1 MRLRPPFDG
10 GVARRHEACGRRVPI
25 RPALTHSTLV
35 VAGSGL
41 TSDPRFDAVVPIPTV
56 ATGKLVT
63 TSHLRSTAASRR
75 VLANASSSCDSDTE
89 AYDVANLRLCLD
101 IDVLTTTRQYNERS
115 QYMHRRLRYGDVEE
129 YVVKVSKTQQL
140 SKKTINSQN
149 NNTSSR
155 KEKTTCRNKDAC
167 APLLTSKL
175 STMYRTNTRRL
186 FRWSLIYLLLGVFCS
201 TSEVAASPLRRQT
214 EEFTAADV
222 NDSQLPSN
230 TPQIYVFPKDQT
242 VISNKVAS
250 FVCMADGR
258 PAPHIEWRKGGR
270 RVSTTRFSIQNIP
283 GGSVLRIDPVR
294 VAKDNAS
301 YECLAENGV
310 GEPVRASFTLYVLEE
325 DNVPR
330 GFPSF
335 SLLPNMQGIERNRSA
350 ILPCRAEGD
359 PEPTISWLHN
369 DVPVD
374 LNNPRYQLINGGSLQ
389 ISNAQEEDQGNYE
402 CVAENGVGTQVSPMA
417 TLYVKLRRVPPY
429 FSIPPEARYEV
440 SPGGSLNISCTA
452 VGSPMPYVKFRY
464 TDGDDLPPPAGKQ
477 QYPEGRNNLTLEN
490 IRESVNYTCVA
501 QSKLGTAEHHLAI
514 VVQALP
520 KPPSSVSFS
529 EVTTT
534 SVRLAWSYDAG
545 AENIRYYVVQYK
557 PRGANSAFSEISGV
571 TGSNI
576 YVRDLA
582 PYTEYEFYV
591 IAMNDLG
598 RGSPS
603 DPVIVTTGEAVDM
616 RRQVK
621 PGSAPRNVLA
631 RPLSSSTVVVQ
642 WDPPKEPNGQVM
654 GYKILYT
661 KNPTLP
667 ETAWHEYQVDS
678 SRLTTLSNLT
688 PLATYTITVKAF
700 TGRGMGPASPPIQV
714 KLQQGVPTQPSQLK
728 VTATGATTV
737 QLNWTRPAYSADN
750 IVGYVI
756 YWNDTYSQNEEHKEI
771 GDVETYTLDNLYP
784 DTIYYVWVA
793 ARSRAG
799 EGAATPA
806 FPVRTEQYVPGEP
819 RNVKLSPLNST
830 AISVNWKPPSN
841 RDRHGLIRGF
851 QIHVQEVNKAGDMVG
866 EPLRYDV
873 ADENAETFNITDL
886 QPDTEYSIQ
895 VAAVTRKGDG
905 MRSRPKT
912 ATTHGGVPTKPE
924 LKATVKTTEDNKL
937 RVELAWQRPSHTYG
951 ELQMY
956 RLRYGP
962 MDGEPL
968 EETTFTH
975 NEYQITV
982 ENLSRGARYEF
993 RLAARNLIG
1002 WGQEAISRI
1011 NTPEGEPTAPPYN
1024 ITFRLQSPDTA
1035 VVTWDAPPMAH
1046 RNGYIAN
1053 YMIEFRK
1060 RGSDFA
1066 GNDRNTSKT
1075 RTVFSGLEE
1084 RTEYVF
1090 RIKACTNKGAGPW
1103 SKEVIVATP
1112 GDIPSEPTNVQ
1123 AIATSDA
1130 SFEVWWDEVPY
1141 FGDIL
1146 GYKILYTKTVVEDLD
1161 DWDEKVI
1168 PYLTWSAD
1176 ITGLERDTVYAV
1188 RVAAF
1193 QKTSYSDVTIG
1204 KLSQQI
1210 TVRTSPTDVVTQL
1223 RASIIT
1229 THGFSLSWRP
1239 PSRLDYIKFNI
1250 SYSAQKEFV
1259 DSQGVLQELPIPAQ
1273 NVLLDAG
1280 STNYSIETLMPFT
1293 TYKVNVTAIARNGS
1307 YRPAAKISVTT
1318 AMAAPKPLV
1327 KPDSLGP
1334 TQNHEILVVLPQASE
1349 EFGPIKHYFLVVVP
1363 AEMAIKEPDDY
1374 RIEDLVNVVNN
1385 EEDTAYIAAKFLRL
1399 AMPQEFPLGDGK
1411 IYGGFRNRK
1420 LHTYRRY
1427 RIFVRAVVD
1436 APQKNLVTSSPF
1448 SQDLGLDV
1456 MTHYSR
1462 NPTQNPAVQPR
1473 PTSHGDVGWI
1483 IGPVLI
1489 IILLAAT
1496 LTLFFILAKRRRG
1509 FVQSKTPSCNG
1520 NGPANNETTM
1530 KLLQPNG
1537 SRSMGDVAGDYGA
1550 GINGAVGADPL
1561 ELRRMQTPGMQ
1572 GHPPIPVTE
1581 LAQHIERLKAND
1593 NLAFSQE
1600 YESIDPGQQFT
1611 WDNSISEINKPKNR
1625 YANVIAYDHSRVVL
1639 EPLPGIQGS
1648 DYINA
1653 NYCDGYRRQN
1663 AYIATQGPL
1672 QETIGDFWRMVWEQ
1686 QSATVV
1692 MMTRL
1697 EERTRVKCDQYWPSR
1712 GSERYG
1718 VIEVTLED
1726 VSELATY
1733 CVRTLSLRR
1742 DGFLEMREIKQLQ
1755 FTAWPDHGV
1764 PDHPTPFLMFLR
1776 RVNQLNPQGAGPL
1789 IVHCSAG
1796 VGRTGCYTVID
1807 SMLQRL
1813 RHEDTVDIYGHTTC
1827 LRAQRNYMVQ
1837 TEDQYIFIHDAI
1849 LEAVMAGHTEVSS
1862 HQLYQHVNMLLTQN
1876 VDGSTK
1882 LEAEFRQLN
1891 EMQIHNAKFI
1901 SANLPMNK
1909 FKNRLMNILPYE
1921 ASRVCLQPLRGADG
1935 SDYINASFVDGY
1947 RYKNAYIAAQGPMAE
1962 TTEDF
1967 WRMIWEHN
1975 SNIIVMLTKL
1985 QEMGREKCHAYWPSE
2000 RSQRYLYYVVDP
2012 ITEYNMPSYVMRE
2025 FKVTDARDGQSR
2037 TVRQFHFTDWP
2048 EQGVPKDA
2056 EGYIDLI
2063 SQVHKTKEQFG
2074 QEGPITVHCSAG
2086 VGRTGTFIALS
2097 IALERL
2103 QCESQV
2109 DLFST
2114 VRMLRT
2120 QRPAMVQT
2128 EDQYQ
2133 FCYRALLDYLS
2144 SFDHFT
2150 S

>member
-1 MRLRPPFDG
+1 
-10 GVARRHEACGRRVPI
+10 
-25 RPALTHSTLV
+25 
-35 VAGSGL
+35 
-41 TSDPRFDAVVPIPTV
+41 
-56 ATGKLVT
+56 
-63 TSHLRSTAASRR
+63 
-75 VLANASSSCDSDTE
+75 
-89 AYDVANLRLCLD
+89 
-101 IDVLTTTRQYNERS
+101 
-115 QYMHRRLRYGDVEE
+115 
-129 YVVKVSKTQQL
+129 
-140 SKKTINSQN
+140 
-149 NNTSSR
+149 
-155 KEKTTCRNKDAC
+155 
-167 APLLTSKL
+167 
-175 STMYRTNTRRL
+175 
-186 FRWSLIYLLLGVFCS
+186 
-201 TSEVAASPLRRQT
+201 
-214 EEFTAADV
+214 
-222 NDSQLPSN
+222 
-230 TPQIYVFPKDQT
+230 
-242 VISNKVAS
+242 
-250 FVCMADGR
+250 MADGH
-258 PAPHIEWRKGGR
+258 PQPHIEWRKGGR
-270 RVSTTRFSIQNIP
+270 RVSTTRFSINNIP

-294 VAKDNAS
+294 AGKDNTA

-310 GEPVRASFTLYVLEE
+310 GEPVRMSFSLRVFEE
-325 DNVPR
+325 DSVPR

-335 SLLPNMQGIERNRSA
+335 SLLPNMQGVERNRSA
-350 ILPCRAEGD
+350 VLQCMASGE

-374 LNNPRYQLINGGSLQ
+374 LNNPRFQLVNGGALQ
-389 ISNAQEEDQGNYE
+389 ISHAQEEDQGNYE
-402 CVAENGVGTQVSPMA
+402 CVAENTVGTQISPMA
-417 TLYVKLRRVPPY
+417 TLYVKVRRVPPY
-429 FSIPPEARYEV
+429 FSIPPENRYEV
-440 SPGGSLNISCTA
+440 TPGASLNISCTA
-452 VGSPMPYVKFRY
+452 VGSPMPYVKFRLA
-464 TDGDDLPPPAGKQ
+464 DGDDLPPPNGQ
-477 QYPEGRNNLTLEN
+477 SEYPEGRNNLTLEN
-490 IRESVNYTCVA
+490 IRESVNYSCIA
-501 QSKLGTAEHHLAI
+501 QSKLGTLEHQFQV

-520 KPPSSVSFS
+520 KAPTTVMFS
-529 EVTTT
+529 DVTTT
-534 SVRLAWSYDAG
+534 SLKLSWSYEQG

-557 PRGANSAFSEISGV
+557 PRGSNSVFSEISGV
-571 TGSNI
+571 TGTSLF
-576 YVRDLA
+576 VRELA

-598 RGSPS
+598 RGPPS

-642 WDPPKEPNGQVM
+642 WDPPMEPNGQVM
-654 GYKILYT
+654 GYRIIYT

-667 ETAWHEYQVDS
+667 ETAWQDFQVDS
-678 SRLTTLSNLT
+678 SQLTTISNLT
-688 PLATYTITVKAF
+688 PQATYTIRVKAF
-700 TGRGMGPASPPIQV
+700 TGRGIGPASPPVQV
-714 KLQQGVPTQPSQLK
+714 KLQTGVPTQPGNLR
-728 VTATGATTV
+728 VMATGATTV
-737 QLNWTRPAYSADN
+737 QLNWTRPTYSADN
-750 IVGYVI
+750 IVGYMI

-771 GDVETYTLDNLYP
+771 ADVETYTLDNLYP

-793 ARSRAG
+793 ARSRKG

-806 FPVRTEQYVPGEP
+806 FPVRTEQYVVGNPPEDIVGSPINSHTVKLMWQAPPVLNRASNSVPVIYYKIRYQKINEKQPGGEEIKEIQVNPDETSAEISGLDKWSPYRFWIKAGTAVGDGPLSKEIIVTTDEDVPGEP

-830 AISVNWKPPSN
+830 AISVTWKPPSN
-841 RDRHGLIRGF
+841 KDRHGLIRGY

-866 EPLRYDV
+866 EPIRYDV
-873 ADENAETFNITDL
+873 ADENAEAYNVTDL

-924 LKATVKTTEDNKL
+924 LKATVKITDDNKL
-937 RVELAWQRPSHTYG
+937 RVELSWQRPSHTYG

-968 EETTFTH
+968 EETTFKPDD
-975 NEYQITV
+975 YQITV
-982 ENLSRGARYEF
+982 ERISRGARYEF

-1002 WGQEAISRI
+1002 WGQEAIQQVT
-1011 NTPEGEPTAPPYN
+1011 TPEGEPTAPPHD
-1024 ITFRLQSPDTA
+1024 IRFRLQSPDTA
-1035 VVTWDAPPMAH
+1035 VVIWERPPIAH
-1046 RNGYIAN
+1046 RNGHIAN

-1103 SKEVIVATP
+1103 SKEIIITTP

-1123 AIATSDA
+1123 AVATSDG

-1141 FGDIL
+1141 FGVIL

-1161 DWDEKVI
+1161 EWDSKII
-1168 PYLTWSAD
+1168 PYLTMSAE
-1176 ITGLERDTVYAV
+1176 ITGLERDTVYAI
-1188 RVAAF
+1188 RVAAY
-1193 QKTSYSDVTIG
+1193 QKTGTSDVTIG

-1210 TVRTSPTDVVTQL
+1210 TVRTVPTEVVTQL
-1223 RASIIT
+1223 RAFGIT
-1229 THGFSLSWRP
+1229 THGFILCWRP
-1239 PSRLDYIKFNI
+1239 PTHVEFIKFNI

-1259 DSQGVLQELPIPAQ
+1259 DSQGDRQELPIPAQ

-1280 STNYSIETLMPFT
+1280 TVNYSISALMPFT
-1293 TYKVNVTAIARNGS
+1293 TYKVNVTALARSGV
-1307 YRPAAKISVTT
+1307 YRPPAKISVTT

-1334 TQNHEILVVLPQASE
+1334 TTNHEIHVVLPQASE

-1363 AEMAIKEPDDY
+1363 SDIAGKEPDDY
-1374 RIEDLVNVVNN
+1374 RIEDLVNAATEN
-1385 EEDTAYIAAKFLRL
+1385 DGPYIAAMFLRL
-1399 AMPQEFPLGDGK
+1399 AMPQDFLLGDGK
-1411 IYGGFRNRK
+1411 TYGGFRNRK

-1427 RIFVRAVVD
+1427 KIFVRAVVD
-1436 APQKNLVTSSPF
+1436 APQKNLFTSSPF
-1448 SQDLGLDV
+1448 SEDLGLDV
-1456 MTHYSR
+1456 LTHYAR
-1462 NPTQNPAVQPR
+1462 NPTRNPEVHPR
-1473 PTSHGDVGWI
+1473 PATHTDVGWI

-1489 IILLAAT
+1489 IILLAVT

-1509 FVQSKTPSCNG
+1509 FVQSKTPNGCNG
-1520 NGPANNETTM
+1520 NGTNNETTM

-1537 SRSMGDVAGDYGA
+1537 SRSMGDVADFSA
-1550 GINGAVGADPL
+1550 SNGGVADPL
-1561 ELRRMQTPGMQ
+1561 ELRRIQTPGMQ
-1572 GHPPIPVTE
+1572 GHPPIIVSE
-1581 LAQHIERLKAND
+1581 LASHIERLKAND

-1639 EPLPGIQGS
+1639 EPLPGIPGS

-1686 QSATVV
+1686 QSATIV
-1692 MMTRL
+1692 MMTKL

-1712 GSERYG
+1712 GSEKYG
-1718 VIEVTLED
+1718 IMEVTLED
-1726 VSELATY
+1726 VQELATY
-1733 CVRTLSLRR
+1733 CIRTLSIRR
-1742 DGFLEMREIKQLQ
+1742 DNFLEVREIKQLQ

-1764 PDHPTPFLMFLR
+1764 PEQPTPFLTFLC
-1776 RVNQLNPQGAGPL
+1776 RVNQINPQGAGPL

-1807 SMLQRL
+1807 SMLERL

-1849 LEAVMAGHTEVSS
+1849 LEAVMAGVTEVPS
-1862 HQLYQHVNMLLTQN
+1862 HQLYQHVNHLLTQN

-1891 EMQIHNAKFI
+1891 EMKVNNAKFI

-1909 FKNRLMNILPYE
+1909 FKNRLMNILPFE
-1921 ASRVCLQPLRGADG
+1921 ASRVCLQPVRGVDG
-1935 SDYINASFVDGY
+1935 SDYINASFIDGY

-2000 RSQRYLYYVVDP
+2000 RSQRYLYFVVDP

-2025 FKVTDARDGQSR
+2025 FKVTDARDGQTR

-2103 QCESQV
+2103 QCESMV